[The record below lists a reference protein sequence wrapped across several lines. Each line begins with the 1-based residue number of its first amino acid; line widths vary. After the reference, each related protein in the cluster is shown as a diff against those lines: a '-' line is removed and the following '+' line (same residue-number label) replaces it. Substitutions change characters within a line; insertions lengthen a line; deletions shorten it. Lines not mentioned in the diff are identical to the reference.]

1 MKLSL
6 EERET
11 IIIWDRANDCASIT
25 TYDPRLIKKIEKFC
39 KECPNNGRID
49 YRDEENGGIHAIV
62 PKERVFVNVKPKQK
76 TDQNRKIDFKRKNIG
91 SDRAETD

>member
-11 IIIWDRANDCASIT
+11 IILWDRAHDCASIT
-25 TYDPRLIKKIEKFC
+25 TYDPSLIKKIEKFC

-62 PKERVFVNVKPKQK
+62 PKERVFVNVKPKKK
-76 TDQNRKIDFKRKNIG
+76 TDQNRKINFKASKPN
-91 SDRAETD
+91 SDRAEKD